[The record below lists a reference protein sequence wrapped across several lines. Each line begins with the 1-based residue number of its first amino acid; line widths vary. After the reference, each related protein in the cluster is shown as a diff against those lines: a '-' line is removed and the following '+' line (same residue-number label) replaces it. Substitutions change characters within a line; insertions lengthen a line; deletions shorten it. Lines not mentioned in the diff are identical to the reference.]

1 MQEAQKKCGILIIAG
16 EASGDLHGAGVVH
29 ELKRLAPEAEIFG
42 IGGDGMAAAGME
54 LLFHIR
60 DMAVIGFTEVLRHL
74 RFFRRVMR
82 KLEDEVARRRPAVVI
97 LIDYP
102 GFNLRFAARL
112 RARYEKPPKILY
124 YIAPQV
130 WAWGAKRIPK
140 MARLVDHIAVVF
152 PFEVP
157 IFQSAGIPTEFVG
170 HPLLEGL
177 RPKLNTDTFF
187 TRQQIDAA
195 RPLLG
200 LLPGSRRQELERLLP
215 DMVATA
221 RLLRQTIPDLQ
232 IAVAMAPTLPE
243 ALYRTWIKNDDIRL
257 VANATYEVM
266 RDSSACLVCSGT
278 ATLETAC
285 FGTPLAVV
293 YRVSRL
299 SYEIGKRVVKLPYI
313 GLVNVVA
320 GRKIVP
326 EFIQHDF
333 MPERVAPVLAKL
345 IQDNEYRAE
354 VQRTLAEARTK
365 LGTAGASRRAAEL
378 ALQLGEQHYGESN
391 SLQEKQ
397 KLFAPN

>member
-1 MQEAQKKCGILIIAG
+1 M
-16 EASGDLHGAGVVH
+16 H
-29 ELKRLAPEAEIFG
+29 
-42 IGGDGMAAAGME
+42 
-54 LLFHIR
+54 
-60 DMAVIGFTEVLRHL
+60 T
-74 RFFRRVMR
+74 
-82 KLEDEVARRRPAVVI
+82 LEDEVARRRPAAVI

-112 RARYEKPPKILY
+112 RACYEKPPKILY

-140 MARLVDHIAVVF
+140 MTRLVDQMAVVF

-157 IFQSAGIPTEFVG
+157 LFQSAGIPTEFVG

-187 TRQQIDAA
+187 ARHQIDAA

-232 IAVAMAPTLPE
+232 IAVAMAPNLPE
-243 ALYRTWIKNDDIRL
+243 ALYRTWIKDEGIRL

-285 FGTPLAVV
+285 FGSPLAVV

-326 EFIQHDF
+326 EFIQNDF
-333 MPERVAPVLAKL
+333 VPEHVAPVLAKL
-345 IQDNEYRAE
+345 IQDSEYRIE
-354 VQRTLAEARTK
+354 VQRALAEVRSK
-365 LGTAGASRRAAEL
+365 LGTPGASRRAAEL
-378 ALQLGEQHYGESN
+378 ALELGEREVE
-391 SLQEKQ
+391 QERKP
-397 KLFAPN
+397 ATIR